1 MTILK
6 PGSLQ
11 DQAQVTYVANLQRKT
26 RNPIITAFTKVSPVT
41 SRLKVN

>member
-11 DQAQVTYVANLQRKT
+11 DQAHIAYVANLQRKT
-26 RNPIITAFTKVSPVT
+26 RNPIITAFTHVSPVT
-41 SRLKVN
+41 LRLKVN